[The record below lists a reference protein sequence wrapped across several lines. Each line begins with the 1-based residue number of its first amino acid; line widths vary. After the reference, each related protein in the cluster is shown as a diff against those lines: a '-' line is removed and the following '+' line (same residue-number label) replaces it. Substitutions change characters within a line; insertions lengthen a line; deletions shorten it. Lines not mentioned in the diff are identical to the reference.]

1 MDFCAND
8 YNDTPYKILTQRE
21 QLTLC
26 DKLALWYFFHSTPN
40 GLSSYNDFPNIYCS
54 CLNFCPGNLELT
66 CESNSYCKKNDGCFL
81 ICCSFLFI

>member
-1 MDFCAND
+1 MDFYAND

-40 GLSSYNDFPNIYCS
+40 GLSSYNDLPNIYCS

-66 CESNSYCKKNDGCFL
+66 CESNSFCKKNDGCFL